1 MLGFFVAKI
10 SYKLSGNLTFI
21 HILIRQYTGAIYVV
35 LLIINFD
42 YDAIWHITD
51 WRAVD
56 LYATA
61 YLFIIQSYSVVK
73 LLKSSNDKENPTIKN
88 REYIMSTTDN
98 DTSDI
103 KKAVDQVNSQEIE
116 KNLKDSSKT
125 DAPEQLSEEEQT
137 PFIDDALRT
146 DK

>member
-1 MLGFFVAKI
+1 MTLFGI
-10 SYKLSGNLTFI
+10 SLIGAP
-21 HILIRQYTGAIYVV
+21 LIRM
-35 LLIINFD
+35 LLR
-42 YDAIWHITD
+42 T
-51 WRAVD
+51 
-56 LYATA
+56 
-61 YLFIIQSYSVVK
+61 YLLLIQSYSVVK
-73 LLKSSNDKENPTIKN
+73 LLKSSTDKENPTIKN

-98 DTSDI
+98 ETSDI